1 MKIVS
6 QKEFGYGVCTE
17 YRDKRYPTSWI
28 VMQIKK
34 ALINDRAD
42 MINDRADMINDIA
55 YFLTVSISKT

>member
-34 ALINDRAD
+34 ALIN
-42 MINDRADMINDIA
+42 NC
-55 YFLTVSISKT
+55 

>member
-6 QKEFGYGVCTE
+6 QKEFGYGVFTE

-34 ALINDRAD
+34 ALINDRLLFNKYPENFA
-42 MINDRADMINDIA
+42 IQLFTA
-55 YFLTVSISKT
+55 VQ

>member
-6 QKEFGYGVCTE
+6 QKEFGYGVFTE

-34 ALINDRAD
+34 ALIN
-42 MINDRADMINDIA
+42 NC
-55 YFLTVSISKT
+55 